1 MIINIVV
8 NIGVRDV
15 LQKKTTL
22 RGNNS
27 HVAKQPI
34 MASLTNSKKGH
45 DWLLGNVGII
55 PTLYRFFLEG
65 IPKVARSRI
74 PGNCSGSFSLFLSAY
89 LIFVMGTTG
98 DARVNIFCPV

>member
-1 MIINIVV
+1 MGTNTEESSK
-8 NIGVRDV
+8 GRPPE
-15 LQKKTTL
+15 KKTTL

-55 PTLYRFFLEG
+55 PT
-65 IPKVARSRI
+65 
-74 PGNCSGSFSLFLSAY
+74 
-89 LIFVMGTTG
+89 
-98 DARVNIFCPV
+98 